1 MGKAFGSPLTLRQ
14 TSCHIGAAHR
24 VHVGALHQVRIS
36 AWTGWDGVHRA
47 GADLDFHMDI
57 ECGKD
62 PEERKE
68 ISELGSLAHVCFYLN
83 LS

>member
-1 MGKAFGSPLTLRQ
+1 MWGGLA
-14 TSCHIGAAHR
+14 
-24 VHVGALHQVRIS
+24 S

-47 GADLDFHMDI
+47 GADLDFYMDI